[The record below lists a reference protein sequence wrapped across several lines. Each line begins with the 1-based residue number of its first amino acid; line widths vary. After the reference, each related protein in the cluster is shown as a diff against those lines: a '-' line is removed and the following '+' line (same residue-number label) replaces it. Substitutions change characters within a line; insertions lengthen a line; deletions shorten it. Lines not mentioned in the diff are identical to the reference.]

1 MQNSRGQAR
10 GLESVPKTRNSA
22 AHLQLH
28 VYARFPRVSSV
39 RLLDG
44 FHPDALPQAVSF
56 PDTPTDAAG
65 LGIVG
70 GSCLAGP
77 DCWFVF
83 QAGFTGLFVYEAPQH
98 LAAAICLGESSA
110 GPARPGADVF

>member
-10 GLESVPKTRNSA
+10 GLERVPKTRNSA

-65 LGIVG
+65 LGIAGGVVWPGRIVG
-70 GSCLAGP
+70 LFFKAR
-77 DCWFVF
+77 FK
-83 QAGFTGLFVYEAPQH
+83 GLFVYEAPQH

>member
-10 GLESVPKTRNSA
+10 GLERVPKTRNSA

-65 LGIVG
+65 LGIAG

-83 QAGFTGLFVYEAPQH
+83 PSRLHRF
-98 LAAAICLGESSA
+98 ICL
-110 GPARPGADVF
+110 